1 MTDVILETRN
11 LKKSFGKLEVLKG
24 ISYGVELPEDLKAEV
39 ADILQKAK
47 EQVEAIV
54 AKLTTTVSA

>member
-1 MTDVILETRN
+1 MRQWLRRET
-11 LKKSFGKLEVLKG
+11 SFEVLKG

-54 AKLTTTVSA
+54 KKLETSQSR

>member
-1 MTDVILETRN
+1 M
-11 LKKSFGKLEVLKG
+11 LKG

-47 EQVEAIV
+47 EQVEAI
-54 AKLTTTVSA
+54 AKKLGER

>member
-1 MTDVILETRN
+1 M
-11 LKKSFGKLEVLKG
+11 LKG

-54 AKLTTTVSA
+54 KKLETSQSR